1 MPISVDSDKLKD
13 LVNVGSEDGVD
24 NSQFTTAETLAA
36 DYVSDNF
43 SGSDESGSRAA
54 TYLAAHIIT
63 LMARGASPV
72 TSDGDI
78 KIEGLE
84 AKQTIYSDMFE
95 KEMDN
100 NDDLLFDMA
109 G

>member
-1 MPISVDSDKLKD
+1 MPISVDDDKLDSLVSVGEGEGVDSSDKQVAKD
-13 LVNVGSEDGVD
+13 LAVGYTE
-24 NSQFTTAETLAA
+24 
-36 DYVSDNF
+36 DNF
-43 SGSDESGSRAA
+43 DGNDESGSRAA
-54 TYLAAHIIT
+54 TYLAAHIVT

-72 TSDGDI
+72 TSDGDLQ
-78 KIEGLE
+78 IEGLE

-100 NDDLLFDMA
+100 NDELLFGMA

>member
-1 MPISVDSDKLKD
+1 MPISVDSDKVKD
-13 LVNVGSEDGVD
+13 LVNIGSEDGVD
-24 NSQFTTAETLAA
+24 DSQFNTAETLAV
-36 DYVSDNF
+36 DYVKDNF
-43 SGSDESGSRAA
+43 SGSDEAGSRAA
-54 TYLAAHIIT
+54 TYLSAHIVT

-78 KIEGLE
+78 SIEGLE

-100 NDDLLFDMA
+100 NDDLLFGMA